1 MIGKPG
7 PPGLQGPPDEL
18 GKTGAKGP
26 KGHRGLIGLQGLPGP
41 IGPPG
46 DKGPPGSPGTNG
58 EPGTPGS
65 RGPPGIDGSVGPPGL
80 MGMPGPRGPQGEEG
94 KRGPPGELGPPGPP
108 GPPGESSGFDMAA
121 LTAMMGQGSS
131 KGPDPLSA
139 DEPARD
145 FGNPEQMK
153 EAYERLKATL
163 EKLKKP
169 DGSKETPAKSCE
181 EIKQNHPTKPSG
193 TYWIDPN
200 GNDVKD
206 AIMVE
211 CNMETGASC
220 IHAKPTTSQEIT
232 ILSKEP
238 DMWVG
243 DIKAIV
249 FK

>member
-1 MIGKPG
+1 MG
-7 PPGLQGPPDEL
+7 
-18 GKTGAKGP
+18 
-26 KGHRGLIGLQGLPGP
+26 GHRGLIGLQGLPGP
-41 IGPPG
+41 VGPG
-46 DKGPPGSPGTNG
+46 GEKGPPGENGKNGDPGA
-58 EPGTPGS
+58 PGAK
-65 RGPPGIDGSVGPPGL
+65 GPPGL
-80 MGMPGPRGPQGEEG
+80 DGAVGPMGNPGPTGPRGSQGEEG

-153 EAYERLKATL
+153 
-163 EKLKKP
+163 KP
-169 DGSKETPAKSCE
+169 DGSKETPAKSCQ
-181 EIKQNHPTKPSG
+181 EIKLNHPTKPSG

-220 IHAKPTTSQEIT
+220 IHA
-232 ILSKEP
+232 
-238 DMWVG
+238 
-243 DIKAIV
+243 
-249 FK
+249 